1 MADNFKLSPMARIR
15 VGPNA
20 RNKVTIYTRTRVTGP
35 TGNPPEYS
43 TEILQFDSAKSDNA
57 IVIGVQDS
65 SSNGKIIW
73 NDTASD
79 TVKKYQ
85 STIAKASKNQVNS
98 IKDDLA
104 TTAEEKDALNKVSGA
119 NNTAIDSGTDTQGVA
134 AGGQGNQDINTHN
147 THNRGGANGGED
159 NTEDIGTTENTGA
172 EDENGNNA
180 KSGTRNMFNTSPLVY
195 PTTLREDNQDT
206 IWFTMMEYQAKGITN
221 NAGSFGGGERD
232 SNRKSIGKVCLPIPG
247 GINDSNNTQWAS
259 GEMNAGQMALA
270 SIALKTITDGF
281 KEGATE
287 VEKQLKNISGNRSDV
302 GEAIASQI
310 AGAATGDQKAL
321 MQRSS
326 GQVMNPNMEMLFGGP
341 QIRDFSFTFNFTARN
356 AAEGKTIL
364 QIIRFFK
371 QGMAPIKTKSNL
383 FLKSP
388 HTFKLEYKNGNKT
401 HKALNRFKECALK
414 TCSLQ
419 YTPDGNYAT
428 FEDGIMT
435 KYQMSLA
442 FSELEPVFNSDY
454 SENGIGL
461 NEIGY

>member
-1 MADNFKLSPMARIR
+1 MAVTSPMARIR
-15 VGPNA
+15 VGPNS
-20 RNKVTIYTRTRVTGP
+20 RNKTTLYTRTRVTGP
-35 TGNPPEYS
+35 TGTPPEYS
-43 TEILQFDSAKSDNA
+43 TEILQFDSATSDVA
-57 IVIGVQDS
+57 TVIGVQNS
-65 SSNGKIIW
+65 SSKGKIIW
-73 NDTASD
+73 NDSASETA
-79 TVKKYQ
+79 KKYQ

-98 IKDDLA
+98 IKDDIV
-104 TTAEEKDALNKVSGA
+104 TTAEEKDALNSISGS
-119 NNTAIDSGTDTQGVA
+119 NNTATDSGTDTQGV

-159 NTEDIGTTENTGA
+159 NTEDIGTTETTGA
-172 EDENGNNA
+172 EDENSNNA
-180 KSGTRNMFNTSPLVY
+180 NSGTRNMFNTAPLVY

-206 IWFTMMEYQAKGITN
+206 IWFTMMQYKARGLTN
-221 NAGSFGGGERD
+221 NAGSFGGNDRTSD
-232 SNRKSIGKVCLPIPG
+232 RKSIGKVCLPIPG
-247 GINDSNNTQWAS
+247 GINDSNNAQWAT

-270 SIALKTITDGF
+270 QIALTTITDGF
-281 KEGATE
+281 KDGAKE
-287 VEKQLKNISGNRSDV
+287 VQKQLKNISGNRTDV

-321 MQRSS
+321 MQRAS

-341 QIRDFSFTFNFTARN
+341 SIRDFSFTFNFTARN
-356 AAEGKTIL
+356 SEEGKKIL

-371 QGMAPIKTKSNL
+371 QGMAPIKTTSNL

-388 HTFKLEYKNGNKT
+388 HTFKLEYKNGNRT

>member
-15 VGPNA
+15 VGPNS

-43 TEILQFDSAKSDNA
+43 TEILQFDSATSDVA
-57 IVIGVQDS
+57 TVIGVQDS
-65 SSNGKIIW
+65 NSKGKIIW
-73 NDTASD
+73 NDSASETA
-79 TVKKYQ
+79 KKYQ

-98 IKDDLA
+98 IKDDIA
-104 TTAEEKDALNKVSGA
+104 TTAEEKEALNSISGS
-119 NNTAIDSGTDTQGVA
+119 NNTAIDSGTDTQGV

-159 NTEDIGTTENTGA
+159 NTEDIGTTETTGA
-172 EDENGNNA
+172 EDENSNNA
-180 KSGTRNMFNTSPLVY
+180 NSGTRNMFNTAPLVY

-206 IWFTMMEYQAKGITN
+206 IWFTMMEYKARGITN
-221 NAGSFGGGERD
+221 NAGSFGGNDRTSD
-232 SNRKSIGKVCLPIPG
+232 RKSIGKVCLPIPG
-247 GINDSNNTQWAS
+247 GINDSNNAQWAT

-281 KEGATE
+281 GDGAKE
-287 VEKQLKNISGNRSDV
+287 VQKQLKNISGNRTDV

-321 MQRSS
+321 MQRAS

-341 QIRDFSFTFNFTARN
+341 SIRDFSFTFNFTARN
-356 AAEGKTIL
+356 SEEGKKIL

-371 QGMAPIKTKSNL
+371 QGMAPIKTTSNL

-388 HTFKLEYKNGNKT
+388 HTFKLEYKNGNRT